1 MRSARA
7 CFVALLAVAL
17 VAPVGGAQV
26 LPRPTPVQ
34 QQPQQPGDTTRK
46 PLSVPA
52 TQLHWVPLDSIGM
65 ELLQRRGVSA
75 VRYQADTIDY
85 DAKNGIMTLIGKT
98 GARAIVDRNG
108 TSLVSDTIVFLE
120 KSDSVL
126 ARGDSIRLR
135 DPGQTDDLL
144 ILGSLN
150 YDLFARAGTAT
161 NVSTVTQAGETW
173 VVTGHRAGFV
183 GADSA
188 AGRDNAMYILNGTI
202 TSCTDSVKHYHFAAK
217 QIKRVANDVF
227 VARDVVLHVMG
238 VPVLWLP
245 FIFQDARTG
254 RRSGIL
260 TPRFG
265 LTELVRNSD
274 TYRRNIENVGYYF
287 ALTDYFDALVA
298 VDWRSSA
305 NATEIDPGWTR
316 WNTEVRYRWLDRF
329 ASGRVG
335 ASFHSLSNGTSNTQL
350 SWSHSQDFSTKSHLT
365 TNLNFATS
373 TAVQRQTALA
383 PIAALAT
390 IASQANFQ
398 RDLGPLQ
405 MSVGGSRRQY
415 PGRKQVDMDFP
426 TVNLTS
432 RPLTVGEW
440 LTWTPGANVATSSS
454 QHIDA
459 QGDFASRFFVR
470 PDGSVDS
477 TKVDRG
483 THSVSLTFNTPVKI
497 YDFQIQAAIRA
508 SDRGNDYPELRTIID
523 PVDTSKKSVRVY
535 EKTWLSQLDFD
546 LGINLPQ
553 FFGGTW
559 NLVPSITMSNVASGA
574 FMVRT
579 ERTGSKWVA
588 QGKRFNYGLGV
599 SPTFFG
605 MLPGIGSVERIRHSV
620 QTSLSYSYSPAEDVS
635 ADYLQALGQ
644 TKTGFLGDFAQN
656 RLTLGIQQVFEA
668 RMKSASDSAA
678 PETARKIKLLS
689 LGFSPLTWDFERA
702 RHSGSGFATDRFDM
716 TMRSDLL
723 PGFDAGVTYSL
734 FSGNIQ
740 SDSAK
745 FSPYLESIRAGFNL
759 GAGSGIGGLFG
770 RLFGGPNTGAQSDT
784 TISQAPSQ
792 APVRGPE
799 GGSVMGTAGR
809 SIRGAAMDNAQQI
822 RGFEAQISFSLS
834 QQRPPTGTGVVDYD
848 PAFVC
853 EPYRNLNP
861 LQYDACV
868 RNALATPPADVNS
881 TQTTAGGT
889 FFRVPPQMNMQ
900 ARTGFNLTPKW
911 AATWSTN
918 YDFQRSEFGLQ
929 AVTLSREMHDWRAV
943 FGFTQAPNGAFT
955 FTFFVALK
963 SEPDIK
969 FDYNRATYGSQ
980 IGTTPP

>member
-1 MRSARA
+1 MRGARFA
-7 CFVALLAVAL
+7 PLAALLVVAEI
-17 VAPVGGAQV
+17 AGAQV
-26 LPRPTPVQ
+26 MPRPTPVQ
-34 QQPQQPGDTTRK
+34 QTQPQGRADTTGK
-46 PLSVPA
+46 PQSVPA
-52 TQLHWVPLDSIGM
+52 NQLHWIPLDEIAL
-65 ELLQRRGVSA
+65 ELLKRPGTSA

-85 DAKNGIMTLIGKT
+85 DAKNGIMTLIGKK
-98 GARAIVDRNG
+98 GQRAIVERDG
-108 TSLVSDTIVFLE
+108 TSLVADTVTFLE
-120 KSDSVL
+120 KSDSVR
-126 ARGDSIRLR
+126 ARGDTIRLHE
-135 DPGQTDDLL
+135 PKQTDDIVVSGKLD
-144 ILGSLN
+144 
-150 YDLFARAGTAT
+150 YDLVLRAGTAT
-161 NVSTVTQAGETW
+161 NVSTSTTSGDTW
-173 VVTGHRAGFV
+173 RVSAHRAGFV
-183 GADSA
+183 AADSA
-188 AGRDNAMYILNGTI
+188 SGRADAFYGLGGII
-202 TSCTDSVKHYHFAAK
+202 TSCTDSVRHYHFAAK
-217 QIKRVANDVF
+217 EIKRISNDIV

-245 FIFQDARTG
+245 FIFQDAREG

-265 LTELVRNSD
+265 LTELVRNSPN
-274 TYRRNIENVGYYF
+274 YRRNVENLGYYF
-287 ALTDYFDALVA
+287 ALTDYFDALVSF
-298 VDWRSSA
+298 DWRSAA
-305 NATEIDPGWTR
+305 NASEIDPGWSR
-316 WNTEVRYRWLDRF
+316 WNTEFRYKWLDRF
-329 ASGRVG
+329 ASGRIG

-405 MSVGGSRRQY
+405 MSIGGTRRQY
-415 PGRKQVDMDFP
+415 PGRKQVDQDFP
-426 TVNLTS
+426 NINLTS
-432 RPLTVGEW
+432 RALTAGEW
-440 LTWTPGANVATSSS
+440 LTWTPGMNIATSSS

-459 QGDFASRFFVR
+459 QGDFATRFFVK
-470 PDGSVDS
+470 PDGGIDS
-477 TKVDRG
+477 TKTDRG
-483 THSVSLTFNTPVKI
+483 THALQFTLNTPLKI

-523 PVDTSKKSVRVY
+523 PVDTSKKSVRVF
-535 EKTWLSQLDFD
+535 EKTWLSTVDFD
-546 LGINLPQ
+546 LGVNLPQ

-574 FMVRT
+574 FMVRS
-579 ERTGSKWVA
+579 ERTGKNWVA
-588 QGKRFNYGLGV
+588 QSKRFSYGVGV

-605 MLPGIGSVERIRHSV
+605 LLPGIGPVERIRHSV
-620 QTSLSYSYSPAEDVS
+620 QTSLSWSMSPEAKVS
-635 ADYLQALGQ
+635 AEYLQALGQ
-644 TKTGFLGDFAQN
+644 TLTGFNGNLAQN
-656 RLTLGIQQVFEA
+656 RLTLGIQQVFEGKM
-668 RMKSASDSAA
+668 RSAGDSVA
-678 PETARKIKLLS
+678 PENARKIKLLS
-689 LGFSPLTWDFERA
+689 LGFSPLTWDFVRA
-702 RHSGSGFATDRFDM
+702 KETGSGFATDRFDM

-734 FSGNIQ
+734 FAGNIQ

-745 FSPYLESIRAGFNL
+745 FSPYLESIRASFNL

-784 TISQAPSQ
+784 TIRQAPSQ
-792 APVRGPE
+792 APIRGPE
-799 GGSVMGTAGR
+799 GGSIMGTAGR
-809 SIRGAAMDNAQQI
+809 SIRGAAMDNAQQV

-834 QQRPPTGTGVVDYD
+834 QQRPPTGSNVVDYD
-848 PAFVC
+848 PTFVC
-853 EPYRNLNP
+853 APYRDLNP

-868 RNALATPPADVNS
+868 RNALSTPPTDVNA

-889 FFRVPPQMNMQ
+889 FFRVPPQMNVQ
-900 ARTGFNLTPKW
+900 ARTGFNLTPNW

-918 YDFQRSEFGLQ
+918 YDFQRSQFGLQ